1 MQEQRSTAGFELP
14 QLIVAQPSRQNSR
27 ANSEREGGLGS
38 LREVP
43 GLPFRFGLHLTA
55 WVVWHTSRVSLLP
68 DRSSAELRERSQ
80 H

>member
-1 MQEQRSTAGFELP
+1 MQDQTSPAGFELP
-14 QLIVAQPSRQNSR
+14 QLIVSQHGRENSR
-27 ANSEREGGLGS
+27 ADSERDGGLGS

-43 GLPFRFGLHLTA
+43 GLPFRFSRHLTA

-68 DRSSAELRERSQ
+68 DRAPAELRERSQ